1 MTTAMEKK
9 INPAVLARWREQVA
23 DFTTGVERVG
33 NTVFVFYLVE
43 GDGLVVRVLGNTT
56 VHLYEAT
63 NTLTANAMT
72 APTWPLANEQWA
84 EVRRLFDA
92 GQVEEARHFA
102 DSLVIWEAIEADE
115 DGSCV
120 AAQEDVLCLWQR
132 P

>member
-1 MTTAMEKK
+1 MRRYQS
-9 INPAVLARWREQVA
+9 LQ
-23 DFTTGVERVG
+23 ERASRDASR
-33 NTVFVFYLVE
+33 L
-43 GDGLVVRVLGNTT
+43 
-56 VHLYEAT
+56 
-63 NTLTANAMT
+63 MT

-120 AAQEDVLCLWQR
+120 YSM